1 MKIDLFLEK
10 IEIGFQSLIGFSIV
24 GLLGMLL
31 GIFFFSLLL
40 YIISYEK
47 KDKKISNLPVNGLSD
62 IGDPVE
68 ANINLA
74 RSFIEMSEFEK
85 AYDCLKKITVH
96 KDDLTTKQLE
106 RFNFLKNKIEES
118 KNG

>member
-1 MKIDLFLEK
+1 MTIDLFIEK
-10 IEIGFQSLIGFSIV
+10 IEIGFQSLTGLSIV
-24 GLLGMLL
+24 GLLGLLL

-40 YIISYEK
+40 YIINYEK
-47 KDKKISNLPVNGLSD
+47 KDKNMSNLPVSGLSD

-74 RSFIEMSEFEK
+74 RSFIEMREFEK
-85 AYDCLKKITVH
+85 AYDCLKKITAN
-96 KDDLTTKQLE
+96 KGDLTPKQLE
-106 RFNFLKNKIEES
+106 RFNLLKIKIEES

>member
-68 ANINLA
+68 ANINGLV
-74 RSFIEMSEFEK
+74 IKK
-85 AYDCLKKITVH
+85 AAKKETFKYV
-96 KDDLTTKQLE
+96 
-106 RFNFLKNKIEES
+106 RNVS
-118 KNG
+118 

>member
-74 RSFIEMSEFEK
+74 RSLIEMQEIQK
-85 AYDCLKKITVH
+85 AKDCLNQVEAEK
-96 KDDLTTKQLE
+96 DLTEEQ
-106 RFNFLKNKIEES
+106 RNKIEILKGRMKE
-118 KNG
+118 KEDG